1 MVGQMHRIVHFLDER
16 HTAFAVSRLIM
27 LSGVQVRRYSP
38 DAVDDPA
45 LLKRVMAGLKHM
57 LSAADLAELERYL
70 NNP

>member
-1 MVGQMHRIVHFLDER
+1 MAGQIYRIVHFLDER

-27 LSGVQVRRYSP
+27 LSGVQVRRYP
-38 DAVDDPA
+38 QELVDDPV

-57 LSAADLAELERYL
+57 LSAGELAELERYL